1 MLAAAKEAVA
11 AGPGRSVSAWV
22 NEAMRRQAEIESKLA
37 AMARFIAAYEAEHGV
52 ITEEEMR
59 DARRGLGARP
69 SSCGGVRGL
78 VTFVLDA
85 GALVAVER
93 SDPKILAPLKD
104 EILAGRPPLT
114 HGGVIG
120 QVWRGGRDRQA
131 VLAIVL
137 AGVDVAPLDDRLGR
151 RAGVLLGRAGASDVV
166 DAALVLLAAD
176 GDEIL
181 TSDPDDLRPLAAAAG
196 VHVELVP
203 V

>member
-1 MLAAAKEAVA
+1 M
-11 AGPGRSVSAWV
+11 
-22 NEAMRRQAEIESKLA
+22 
-37 AMARFIAAYEAEHGV
+37 
-52 ITEEEMR
+52 
-59 DARRGLGARP
+59 
-69 SSCGGVRGL
+69 
-78 VTFVLDA
+78 TFVLDA
-85 GALVAVER
+85 GALIAVER
-93 SDPKILAPLKD
+93 SRPGGPRPLKA

-120 QVWRGGRDRQA
+120 QVWREVRDRQA

-176 GDEIL
+176 GDQIL

-196 VHVELVP
+196 VHVDLVP

>member
-1 MLAAAKEAVA
+1 MTL
-11 AGPGRSVSAWV
+11 
-22 NEAMRRQAEIESKLA
+22 
-37 AMARFIAAYEAEHGV
+37 
-52 ITEEEMR
+52 
-59 DARRGLGARP
+59 
-69 SSCGGVRGL
+69 
-78 VTFVLDA
+78 VLDA

-93 SDPKILAPLKD
+93 AHPKILALIKD
-104 EILAGRPPLT
+104 EVLAGRPPLT

-131 VLAIVL
+131 VLAIIL
-137 AGVDVAPLDDRLGR
+137 AGVEVTPLDDHLGR

-176 GDEIL
+176 GDDIL
-181 TSDPDDLRPLAAAAG
+181 TSDPDDLRALAAAAG